1 MKIHKSNL
9 DWLTGVLAA
18 HAGSVCKV
26 QGFVL
31 GIVAI
36 AISAVPSV
44 AAERVYLSYASANI
58 SVSVEALDAYA
69 EQQEIN
75 PELDSYLLLLS
86 PKDQQEFREVLHDSV
101 HLDPRMVDQF
111 FRSPTGKWVLDK
123 LGDLIQAQSNE
134 EGETTV
140 ENGSE
145 AIRTALVKAAED
157 PQGLSLINILRYFP
171 SEGIYLNTALMF
183 DLRNQIETL
192 LKETDAI
199 ISEVVSLSQREE
211 SSNNGIDFK
220 QKPDLRQAGP
230 YQVEMQTSILFDAGH
245 KTPEGNIRDRRMPV
259 DLYLPSPLKTV
270 NLGQP
275 NSVPVIVVSH
285 GLGADRTSYAD
296 FGRHLASYGFAV
308 ALIQHPGSDTEQ
320 VQALLSGQA
329 TEVFKVSEFIDRP
342 KDISFLLDELERRNP
357 ALYNNQLNLDQVGV
371 VGHSFGAYTAL
382 AIGGAQID
390 YKNLELDCLSKFDS
404 VNLARMFQCRA
415 LELPRQEYELRDPRV
430 KAIMPINP
438 VNSSIFGRQSLSQ
451 LNLPILWKT
460 SGKDTVTPVA
470 REQVRSFTWLKAP
483 EKYLLLAEGD
493 HHINLNLSSVNRV
506 VSISLKEIIQ
516 PTPATVN
523 SYVNAMGLAF
533 FQFYL
538 MQDENY
544 RVYLHPAYA
553 KAISEDPYPLSMVRS
568 ITTEQFFRAIEQA
581 RL

>member
-9 DWLTGVLAA
+9 DWFTGVLPA
-18 HAGSVCKV
+18 HAGSIPSKI
-26 QGFVL
+26 QGVVL

-36 AISAVPSV
+36 ACSALPSQ
-44 AAERVYLSYASANI
+44 AAERVYLSYASAKI
-58 SVSVEALDAYA
+58 SVSVQALEAYA
-69 EQQEIN
+69 RQQETH

-86 PKDQQEFREVLHDSV
+86 PADQQEFRDVLDDSV
-101 HLDPRMVDQF
+101 HLDPLIVDRF
-111 FRSPTGKWVLDK
+111 FHSPTGEWVLEK
-123 LGDLIQAQSNE
+123 LGDLIQAQSTQ
-134 EGETTV
+134 EGNTSV

-183 DLRNQIETL
+183 ELRNQIETL
-192 LKETDAI
+192 LKETDAVI
-199 ISEVVSLSQREE
+199 NEVVSLSQQEE
-211 SSNNGIDFK
+211 SLNSTIDFR
-220 QKPDLRQAGP
+220 QKPDIRQAGS
-230 YQVEMQTSILFDAGH
+230 YEVEMHTSIFYDQQR
-245 KTPEGNIRDRRMPV
+245 ERRIPV
-259 DLYLPSPLKTV
+259 DLYLPTPLKTV

-275 NSVPVIVVSH
+275 QSIPLIIVSH
-285 GLGADRTSYAD
+285 GLGGDRTNYAD
-296 FGRHLASYGFAV
+296 FGRHLASYGLAV

-329 TEVFKVSEFIDRP
+329 SEIFKVSEFIDRP
-342 KDISFLLDELERRNP
+342 KDISFLLDELEQRN
-357 ALYNNQLNLDQVGV
+357 AGVYNNQLNLNQVGV

-382 AIGGAQID
+382 AMGGAQID
-390 YKNLELDCLSKFDS
+390 YQNLELDCLSKFDS

-415 LELPRQEYELRDPRV
+415 LELPRQVYDLRDSRV

-438 VNSSIFGRQSLSQ
+438 VNSSIFGQQSLSQ

-470 REQVRSFTWLKAP
+470 WEQVRSFTWLKTP

-493 HHINLNLSSVNRV
+493 HHINLNLSSVNQV
-506 VSISLKEIIQ
+506 VSVSLKEIIE

-533 FQFYL
+533 FQVYL
-538 MQDENY
+538 MNDETY
-544 RVYLHPAYA
+544 RAYLQPAYA
-553 KAISEDPYPLSMVRS
+553 KAISEDPYPLSLVRS
-568 ITTEQFFRAIEQA
+568 ITTEQFFKAIEQA